1 MRCFVATLIALAYCL
16 VAVAQDFQSEALSI
30 LSRTDLSPRSRMAK
44 IDSLYN
50 SQQPNIETQLPT
62 LQGIVAQFIEQHKD
76 SPDYP
81 IMAMCNSRNIAQILS
96 YHNSYEA
103 FHVEANKALE
113 LSKQIEECAD
123 VGHLHIVLADASI
136 RNGDQKQSLKHYL
149 KAIEIMSALNTRDTD
164 RTVSRCYY
172 LIANNFLNIDDLA
185 AIQKY
190 MREIKALS
198 DKYNGEHHIINYD
211 YYSILSA
218 HYAHRCSTEGNHL
231 RDSMIYAERMALR
244 NYYKAR
250 EDKTIHSRTI
260 NDIIPSWN
268 YYNIALAYDMFSD
281 RPQIDSIAYYID
293 RAAEARELIH
303 SPMIQLEVDIS
314 LTDMRAWLHYY
325 KEEYRQAEE
334 YMFKTLELIDQA
346 EALTPNSIRREKCQ
360 AYQFLVDLYE
370 QQGDYRKAL
379 QYHKRLEE
387 SNSELFNLEKN
398 RALRNI
404 EALHQVEKKEAAII
418 QLQEQNR
425 TSRRMMWYTLFIAV
439 ALLIALVLL
448 AIIFRLHRQNIE
460 RQLYEKALENEIMR
474 ESNEAQRNDTASQGL
489 VDKLKIT
496 IVNSSLTPP
505 QKERYIANLNAI
517 DFARAAAIF
526 SSARDTLTQMDR
538 RYILCFLADIAI
550 TDLGTIFN
558 VETASIY
565 TVRYRIKKK
574 FSKDITLPF

>member
-1 MRCFVATLIALAYCL
+1 MRSLVISLFALAYCM
-16 VAVAQDFQSEALSI
+16 VAVAQDFQSEARSI
-30 LSRTDLSPRSRMAK
+30 LSRADLSPRSRIAK

-50 SQQPNIETQLPT
+50 LDQPSIEKHLPT
-62 LQGIVAQFIEQHKD
+62 LQGIVTQFIEQHKD

-81 IMAMCNSRNIAQILS
+81 IMAMCNSRDIAQILS
-96 YHNSYEA
+96 YHNSQEA
-103 FHVEANKALE
+103 FHIEANKALE
-113 LSKQIEECAD
+113 LAKQVEACAE
-123 VGHLHIVLADASI
+123 VGHLHIVLADAAI

-172 LIANNFLNIDDLA
+172 LIANNFLNVDDMTS
-185 AIQKY
+185 IQEY

-198 DKYNGEHHIINYD
+198 DKYDGEHHIINYD
-211 YYSILSA
+211 YYSLLSA
-218 HYAHRCSTEGNHL
+218 HYAHRCSTEGNSL

-250 EDKTIHSRTI
+250 EDKTIPSRTI
-260 NDIIPSWN
+260 NDIVPSWN

-293 RAAEARELIH
+293 RAAEVREWNPN
-303 SPMIQLEVDIS
+303 PMIQLEVDIS
-314 LTDMRAWLHYY
+314 LTDMRAWIHYY
-325 KEEYRQAEE
+325 KEEYSQAEE
-334 YMFKTLELIDQA
+334 YMFKTLELIDRA

-370 QQGDYRKAL
+370 QQGNYRKAL
-379 QYHKRLEE
+379 QYHKLLEE

-398 RALRNI
+398 RALRDI
-404 EALHQVEKKEAAII
+404 EARHQVEKKEAAIA

-425 TSRRMMWYTLFIAV
+425 TSRRMMWYTLSIAV
-439 ALLIALVLL
+439 ALLVALVLL

-474 ESNEAQRNDTASQGL
+474 ESNEALRHDTASQGL

-496 IVNSSLTPP
+496 IVNSSLTST
-505 QKERYIANLNAI
+505 QKERYIANLNTI

-526 SSARDTLTQMDR
+526 SSADTLTQMDR